1 MVSIRII
8 HLLQISCGMGQRFS
22 AVPGPNWAWIP
33 QTLILKQIMT
43 LSKAFVEWLEVDE
56 DHVGQRLDNFLQGY
70 LKGVPKSHV
79 YRLLR
84 NGEVR
89 VNSKRADPS
98 YRLQNQD
105 RLRIPPVRRATLEE
119 GEVVLPL
126 PVSLHSEILH
136 EDEGLLVLNKPAGV
150 AVHGGSGIRLGVIE
164 QLRQDRPEARF
175 LELVHR
181 IDRDTS
187 GLLLVAKKRAVL
199 VALHEL
205 LRHNRIEKSY
215 LALVQGQFP
224 QSRQRVNFPL
234 HKYMT
239 ASGERRVAVQ
249 AEGKPSETLF
259 TRLQTWPE
267 ATLLEARL
275 LSGRTHQIRVHLAH
289 LGFPI
294 AGDDKYGNYDW
305 NHQLTRLGLKRM
317 FLHAARLSFVHP
329 LDQRSLAFEAP
340 LPPPLAQI
348 LTRLARPREESVA
361 APGRTRQKQ
370 K

>member
-1 MVSIRII
+1 MR
-8 HLLQISCGMGQRFS
+8 CGYLAGWGGNFS
-22 AVPGPNWAWIP
+22 AAPAPNRVRFP

-56 DHVGQRLDNFLQGY
+56 DQAGQRLDNFLQGY

-84 NGEVR
+84 SGEVR

-98 YRLQNQD
+98 YRLQRQD
-105 RLRIPPVRRATLEE
+105 RLRIPPVRRTIPEKE
-119 GEVVLPL
+119 GVVLPL
-126 PVSLHSEILH
+126 PISLRSEILH

-181 IDRDTS
+181 LDRDTS

-199 VALHEL
+199 VALHES
-205 LRHNRIEKSY
+205 LRHNRMEKSY

-224 QSRQRVNFPL
+224 QARQHVRLPL

-239 ASGERRVAVQ
+239 ASGERRVVIH

-259 TRLQTWPE
+259 TRLRTWPE

-275 LSGRTHQIRVHLAH
+275 LTGRTHQIRVHLAH

-294 AGDDKYGNYDW
+294 AGDDKYGNHEW

-329 LDQRSLAFEAP
+329 LDQRSLVFEAP
-340 LPPPLAQI
+340 LPPALIQI
-348 LTRLARPREESVA
+348 LTRLTGSGEEPLP
-361 APGRTRQKQ
+361 APAGRVRQKQ
-370 K
+370 E

>member
-8 HLLQISCGMGQRFS
+8 HLLQISCRMGQKFS
-22 AVPGPNWAWIP
+22 AVPGLNWAWIP

-89 VNSKRADPS
+89 VNSKRVDPS

-105 RLRIPPVRRATLEE
+105 RLRIPPVRRATPEE
-119 GEVVLPL
+119 GEMVLPL

-181 IDRDTS
+181 LDRDTS

-205 LRHNRIEKSY
+205 LRHNRMEKSY
-215 LALVQGQFP
+215 LALVQGRFP
-224 QSRQRVNFPL
+224 QARQRVNFPL

-239 ASGERRVAVQ
+239 ASGERRVVVQ

-329 LDQRSLAFEAP
+329 LDQRPLAFEAP
-340 LPPPLAQI
+340 LPPPLVQI
-348 LTRLARPREESVA
+348 LTRLARSGEESVA
-361 APGRTRQKQ
+361 SPGRARQKQ